1 MEIKLEQLLAISDF
15 TDASG
20 RTYQGSL
27 SKLLSKELPVK
38 TAYTLGKLFN
48 KVKSELQQYY
58 QHRDNLIKKY
68 GKEKDGTHTIEA
80 SDKDAVE
87 KFTKDNEELLSV
99 TVKLDYEPVNLD
111 ALGNV
116 SISPIDMGNLEMFF
130 SAGG

>member
-1 MEIKLEQLLAISDF
+1 LEIKLEQLLTVSDF

-20 RTYQGSL
+20 KTYQGSL
-27 SKLLSKELPVK
+27 SKLLNKELPVK

-48 KVKSELQQYY
+48 NVKSELQQYY

-68 GKEKDGTHTIEA
+68 GREKDGTYSIEA

-87 KFTKDNEELLSV
+87 KFVKDNDELLSV
-99 TVKLDYEPVNLD
+99 MVKLDYDPVNLD

-116 SISPIDMGNLEMFF
+116 SISPIDMGNLEVFF
-130 SAGG
+130 KASP